1 MNRGPTA
8 RKRDRMSDTPKFT
21 VVDRRKFRGEDAP
34 ETEAAS
40 TPATPE
46 AEAPSAAA
54 AAPAPRLTLVEPPA
68 AKAEA
73 QSSSVAVAEE
83 PEIPGAGPT
92 LVTPETEAIAQAGN
106 DAQASNDEEAGFYD
120 DSQLPPAPTDEES
133 RFQKLAYDQAA
144 ERLDVLV
151 RSQNP
156 AAPAPESIGF
166 EHLVQQLYL
175 SAMMQMGAG
184 TPEGQRPRIDILGAR
199 QTIDLLG
206 VVQAKSA
213 GNLHADEIRA
223 IDTVLFEL
231 RATFLELTRMIGT
244 QSTANMPPPPG
255 SKPGPGG
262 FGPQR

>member
-1 MNRGPTA
+1 
-8 RKRDRMSDTPKFT
+8 MSDTPKFT

-34 ETEAAS
+34 ETEAVATPSVPDAS
-40 TPATPE
+40 SAPAPTPA
-46 AEAPSAAA
+46 A
-54 AAPAPRLTLVEPPA
+54 APRLTLVEAPA
-68 AKAEA
+68 AKAE
-73 QSSSVAVAEE
+73 SSSVAVAEE
-83 PEIPGAGPT
+83 PEIPAGAGPT
-92 LVTPETEAIAQAGN
+92 LVTPETEATATELQGTDQ
-106 DAQASNDEEAGFYD
+106 DAEFFDE
-120 DSQLPPAPTDEES
+120 SQLPPAPTAEES

-144 ERLDVLV
+144 ERLDILV

-199 QTIDLLG
+199 QTIDLLD
-206 VVQAKSA
+206 VVQTKSA
-213 GNLHADEIRA
+213 GNLNADETRA

-231 RATFLELTRMIGT
+231 RATFLELTRMIAA

-255 SKPGPGG
+255 GS
-262 FGPQR
+262 GPQR